1 MPSSLASFF
10 APADSNEPPAHRNSL
25 SKGEVAAD
33 GDLDSRL
40 ANILGSS
47 GTSGKFSKFIIFT
60 LSEFEILQSFF
71 IIKILLKNKIIK
83 IIYVIDR
90 EIWNYN
96 FRRNHIFIKNLN
108 E

>member
-83 IIYVIDR
+83 NNLRY
-90 EIWNYN
+90 WP
-96 FRRNHIFIKNLN
+96 RNLELQFSKESYFH
-108 E
+108 

>member
-47 GTSGKFSKFIIFT
+47 GTSGKFLKFIIPT
-60 LSEFEILQSFF
+60 RGHD
-71 IIKILLKNKIIK
+71 
-83 IIYVIDR
+83 V
-90 EIWNYN
+90 EIWNFAIIFHHQN
-96 FRRNHIFIKNLN
+96 FIEEQNDKK
-108 E
+108 